1 MISTWSS
8 GTGGAGIF
16 GALSY
21 SVLRNIGLSNKQ
33 TLLVMI
39 CVPFVEALVFFLLLR
54 KPLSIDEQIAE
65 RQKSL
70 QQQEQMDVE
79 ADVSALVTF
88 KQKIL
93 FIPQLLKYM
102 VPLTLVYLFE
112 YFINQGLVSVKP
124 FVVAIS
130 LSNRFPFQ
138 FELVYFKGISLDNSE
153 QYRWYQVTYQVGVF
167 ISRSSVNVVHIKH
180 IWLMAVLQLLNVV
193 FFMFESIYAF
203 VPSIWIIFAVIL
215 FEGLLGG
222 GAYVNTFYRMSKEVP
237 MIRRE
242 YAMSVV
248 TMSDTGGIALAG
260 FLSMPTHNWICTL
273 PVPPRLQ

>member
-65 RQKSL
+65 RQKNL
-70 QQQEQMDVE
+70 QQQEQTDVE

>member
-1 MISTWSS
+1 
-8 GTGGAGIF
+8 
-16 GALSY
+16 
-21 SVLRNIGLSNKQ
+21 
-33 TLLVMI
+33 MI

-70 QQQEQMDVE
+70 QQQEQTDVE

-130 LSNRFPFQ
+130 LSNRFPLQ

>member
-70 QQQEQMDVE
+70 QQQEQTDVE

-130 LSNRFPFQ
+130 LSNRFPLQ

>member
-70 QQQEQMDVE
+70 QQQEQTDVE